1 MIDIALSLTAGK
13 LLSKAAKIY
22 LLVVVKVPR
31 ELYSMDVWKPSTK
44 RYWIDTEASVQNR
57 MVLYRSP

>member
-1 MIDIALSLTAGK
+1 MCRKVEKHTLPRCKFLHGAKKMIDIALSLTAGK

-31 ELYSMDVWKPSTK
+31 ELYSMDV
-44 RYWIDTEASVQNR
+44 
-57 MVLYRSP
+57 